1 LLTLG
6 HLSILVMGPSV
17 STFMMPEH
25 EALLRSTA
33 TMPQNSA
40 LPTSKSSPLP
50 PAASPSESTC
60 KKPLR
65 LKLRT
70 SRSSTPSLLVRLKMP
85 PKKLKAFQPRRQ
97 KGHRIALHPPSH
109 PVMPR
114 QKKQTP
120 SPLKQV
126 ETVTR
131 ENSPSDPVGV
141 ITVPETTANQVE
153 AEATNTQPVEE
164 FSGSIHKQ
172 LPEEQLEKV
181 SSETSPLDNPNIS
194 THHQLAVKLIED
206 VASDPSPLDDL
217 SISSLQQSA
226 GEQAG
231 GISATPL
238 PLDHPAPVQFQEA
251 PVIEAEGIFIT
262 PSEVFKVQ
270 TINNSK
276 DVLSQTDS
284 NIQSSAL
291 ALFTLFSKLNIHL
304 RQRIWAFALPG
315 EAYSRTKM
323 PSFH

>member
-1 LLTLG
+1 
-6 HLSILVMGPSV
+6 
-17 STFMMPEH
+17 
-25 EALLRSTA
+25 
-33 TMPQNSA
+33 
-40 LPTSKSSPLP
+40 
-50 PAASPSESTC
+50 
-60 KKPLR
+60 
-65 LKLRT
+65 
-70 SRSSTPSLLVRLKMP
+70 MP
-85 PKKLKAFQPRRQ
+85 PKKLKAFQPRHQ

-109 PVMPR
+109 PVMPH
-114 QKKQTP
+114 QKKQKP

-164 FSGSIHKQ
+164 FSGSIHDQ
-172 LPEEQLEKV
+172 LPEERLENV
-181 SSETSPLDNPNIS
+181 SSETSPLDNPSIS

-206 VASDPSPLDDL
+206 VASDPSPLDDPN
-217 SISSLQQSA
+217 ISSLQQSA
-226 GEQAG
+226 DEQAE

-238 PLDHPAPVQFQEA
+238 PLDHPAPVQSQEA

-262 PSEVFKVQ
+262 PSPLEHRDPIGFQEAQVKEAEDFIFRLAEVCKVQ
-270 TINNSK
+270 TINNSN

-284 NIQSSAL
+284 NIQGPAP
-291 ALFTLFSKLNIHL
+291 ALFTLFPKLNIHL

-315 EAYSRTKM
+315 EAYSHTKV